1 MAAALAGH
9 HELIILDVMLPGG
22 SGFELLKALR
32 HESAVPVLLLTARGE
47 AVDRIL
53 GLEIGADDYLAKPFD
68 PRELVA
74 RIRAVLRRTREA
86 ASGASAHRSRRS
98 PAASAIS
105 SCRSAPAPSPAP
117 AQPVDLTSVEFNVLE
132 LLLRNAGSVV
142 TREQI
147 AEVALGRPLNSF
159 DRSVDVHVSRL
170 RKKLGGFPGTDDL
183 IRPIRG
189 IGYFFSAAAT
199 PEKSQGMNRRL
210 FWKIFLPFWV
220 AQALL
225 LGVLYMRL
233 HYRLHAENPWWVQ
246 PERRLVPTLA
256 DLAAQRYEEAGQPA
270 LARPCSTSR
279 PCRIAPNYWLLDSD
293 GPRVERPPAARRDHR
308 LRPARVAA

>member
-1 MAAALAGH
+1 MSSVNQLLIIDDDRALVNLLKRFLEAEGFHVDAAYDHDTGLTAARTSH

-32 HESAVPVLLLTARGE
+32 HDSPIPVLLLTARGE

-86 ASGASAHRSRRS
+86 ASGAARGDHDEVLKVGDIELSLGTRNVTCAGK
-98 PAASAIS
+98 AI
-105 SCRSAPAPSPAP
+105 
-117 AQPVDLTSVEFNVLE
+117 DLTSVEFNVLE

-147 AEVALGRPLNSF
+147 AEVALGRPLNAF

-170 RKKLGGFPGTDDL
+170 RKKLGSFPGTEDL

-189 IGYFFSAAAT
+189 IGYFLAAASA
-199 PEKSQGMNRRL
+199 PEKA
-210 FWKIFLPFWV
+210 K
-220 AQALL
+220 A
-225 LGVLYMRL
+225 
-233 HYRLHAENPWWVQ
+233 
-246 PERRLVPTLA
+246 
-256 DLAAQRYEEAGQPA
+256 
-270 LARPCSTSR
+270 
-279 PCRIAPNYWLLDSD
+279 
-293 GPRVERPPAARRDHR
+293 
-308 LRPARVAA
+308 

>member
-1 MAAALAGH
+1 MKGPTASRNNSSPQPHSGKGTISAVNQLLIIDDDRALVNLLKRFLEAEGFHIEAAYDHDTGLAAARARP

-32 HESAVPVLLLTARGE
+32 HDSAVPVLLLTARGE

-86 ASGASAHRSRRS
+86 VAGPSRSDLDEVLRVGDIELSLGTRNV
-98 PAASAIS
+98 AYAGT
-105 SCRSAPAPSPAP
+105 
-117 AQPVDLTSVEFNVLE
+117 PVDLTSVEFNVLE

-147 AEVALGRPLNSF
+147 AEVALGRPLNAF

-170 RKKLGGFPGTDDL
+170 RKKLAGFPGTDDL

-189 IGYFFSAAAT
+189 VGYFFSATAA
-199 PEKSQGMNRRL
+199 PEKA
-210 FWKIFLPFWV
+210 K
-220 AQALL
+220 A
-225 LGVLYMRL
+225 
-233 HYRLHAENPWWVQ
+233 
-246 PERRLVPTLA
+246 
-256 DLAAQRYEEAGQPA
+256 
-270 LARPCSTSR
+270 
-279 PCRIAPNYWLLDSD
+279 
-293 GPRVERPPAARRDHR
+293 
-308 LRPARVAA
+308 

>member
-1 MAAALAGH
+1 MNQLLIIDDDRALVNLLKRFLEAEGFHVDAAYDHDSGLAAARTRQ

-32 HESAVPVLLLTARGE
+32 HDSAVPVLLLTARGE

-86 ASGASAHRSRRS
+86 AAGNAARSKTKSCTSATSSS
-98 PAASAIS
+98 PL
-105 SCRSAPAPSPAP
+105 APAMSPVRGT
-117 AQPVDLTSVEFNVLE
+117 PVDLTSVEFNVLE

-147 AEVALGRPLNSF
+147 AEVALGRPLNAF

-170 RKKLGGFPGTDDL
+170 RKKLAGFPGTDDL

-189 IGYFFSAAAT
+189 VGYFFAAT
-199 PEKSQGMNRRL
+199 AATEKA
-210 FWKIFLPFWV
+210 K
-220 AQALL
+220 A
-225 LGVLYMRL
+225 
-233 HYRLHAENPWWVQ
+233 
-246 PERRLVPTLA
+246 
-256 DLAAQRYEEAGQPA
+256 
-270 LARPCSTSR
+270 
-279 PCRIAPNYWLLDSD
+279 
-293 GPRVERPPAARRDHR
+293 
-308 LRPARVAA
+308 

>member
-1 MAAALAGH
+1 MSPVNQLLIIDDDRALVNLLKRFLEAENYHVDAAYDHDTGLAAALTNT

-32 HESAVPVLLLTARGE
+32 HQSTVPVLLLTARGE

-86 ASGASAHRSRRS
+86 VSGAVRGDHDEVLMVGE
-98 PAASAIS
+98 IS
-105 SCRSAPAPSPAP
+105 LSLGNRTVTCAGK
-117 AQPVDLTSVEFNVLE
+117 PVELTSVEFNVLE
-132 LLLRNAGSVV
+132 LLLRNAGNVV

-147 AEVALGRPLNSF
+147 AEVALGRPLNAF

-170 RKKLGGFPGTDDL
+170 RKKLGSFPGNDDL

-189 IGYFFSAAAT
+189 IGYFLSVGT
-199 PEKSQGMNRRL
+199 PEKSS
-210 FWKIFLPFWV
+210 
-220 AQALL
+220 A
-225 LGVLYMRL
+225 
-233 HYRLHAENPWWVQ
+233 
-246 PERRLVPTLA
+246 
-256 DLAAQRYEEAGQPA
+256 
-270 LARPCSTSR
+270 
-279 PCRIAPNYWLLDSD
+279 
-293 GPRVERPPAARRDHR
+293 
-308 LRPARVAA
+308 

>member
-1 MAAALAGH
+1 MSSVNQLLIIDDDRALVNLLRRFLESEGFHIDAAYDHDSGLAAALSNH
-9 HELIILDVMLPGG
+9 HELIVLDVMLPGG

-32 HESAVPVLLLTARGE
+32 HHSDIPVLLLTARGE

-86 ASGASAHRSRRS
+86 ASGVSRPDHDEVLQVGDIELSIGSRSVT
-98 PAASAIS
+98 
-105 SCRSAPAPSPAP
+105 CGGK
-117 AQPVDLTSVEFNVLE
+117 PVDLTSVEFNVLE

-147 AEVALGRPLNSF
+147 AEVALGRPLNAF

-170 RKKLGGFPGTDDL
+170 RKKLGTFPGTDDL

-189 IGYFFSAAAT
+189 VGYFLAAPA
-199 PEKSQGMNRRL
+199 PEKSR
-210 FWKIFLPFWV
+210 
-220 AQALL
+220 A
-225 LGVLYMRL
+225 
-233 HYRLHAENPWWVQ
+233 
-246 PERRLVPTLA
+246 
-256 DLAAQRYEEAGQPA
+256 
-270 LARPCSTSR
+270 
-279 PCRIAPNYWLLDSD
+279 
-293 GPRVERPPAARRDHR
+293 
-308 LRPARVAA
+308 